1 MSSKKTKLPN
11 QTPQHVHF
19 SNASTGGLSR
29 SAEQLCER
37 LAEAAESSKIR
48 GCSTLTRKSHKGGG
62 TWGSISRVFA
72 RQKKRAAL
80 DASLYDGKERKDQYW
95 WGYTLITISAYSVK
109 ISLFTTDHFLCTDA
123 ICLWS
128 VGIFKY
134 VKSIFTVIPSFL
146 LLNCRHIKLRGP
158 PVHSEPCWCQASLDN
173 IAPY

>member
-1 MSSKKTKLPN
+1 MICVSSKKTKLPN

-80 DASLYDGKERKDQYW
+80 DASLYDGKERKDQY
-95 WGYTLITISAYSVK
+95 
-109 ISLFTTDHFLCTDA
+109 
-123 ICLWS
+123 
-128 VGIFKY
+128 
-134 VKSIFTVIPSFL
+134 
-146 LLNCRHIKLRGP
+146 
-158 PVHSEPCWCQASLDN
+158 
-173 IAPY
+173 